1 MNEPTERQQA
11 HADFMEAVVTL
22 DLSIK
27 AGLSNLDRAING
39 HAQPL
44 GRLRCRLFGHRWEG
58 RIYPYCPRCNEIHY
72 S

>member
-1 MNEPTERQQA
+1 MSDTRDQA
-11 HADFMEAVVTL
+11 LADFMEAAVAL
-22 DLSIK
+22 DLGIK
-27 AGLSNLDRAING
+27 QGLVNLDRARDG
-39 HAQPL
+39 SPQVL